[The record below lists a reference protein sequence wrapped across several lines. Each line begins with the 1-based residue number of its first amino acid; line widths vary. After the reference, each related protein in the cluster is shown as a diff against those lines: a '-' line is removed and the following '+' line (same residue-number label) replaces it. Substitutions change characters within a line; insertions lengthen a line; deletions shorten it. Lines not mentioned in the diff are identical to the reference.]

1 MDWLYALMLLT
12 YMFLRTGSGNT
23 LAKLVATFTI
33 TINFLAALLGQ
44 NSQKIQR
51 ARTIKSIN

>member
-1 MDWLYALMLLT
+1 MLLT

-33 TINFLAALLGQ
+33 IINFLAALLGQ
-44 NSQKIQR
+44 NSKKVSELAQL
-51 ARTIKSIN
+51 SPLINGCY

>member
-1 MDWLYALMLLT
+1 
-12 YMFLRTGSGNT
+12 MFLRTGSGNT